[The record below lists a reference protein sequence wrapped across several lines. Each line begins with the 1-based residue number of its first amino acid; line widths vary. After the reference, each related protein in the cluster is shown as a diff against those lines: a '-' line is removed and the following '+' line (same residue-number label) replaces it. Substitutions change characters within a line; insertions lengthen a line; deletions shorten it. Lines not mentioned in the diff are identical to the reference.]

1 MPRLIRPPKKSK
13 VVLAS
18 EDAVLYLERDDRI
31 SLRFIKKQLL
41 SQSINILLKAA
52 NSRVRARF
60 FFDQKMDVELVPSPK
75 QIIDFPQDT
84 ETYQQLAR
92 SVLSFLR
99 EDLEG
104 NEGVPPECIMEK
116 PSRGITVHSEC
127 SLLLHL
133 IKCTQNAKSRRYLA
147 FVGCFKLSCPPC
159 CFFFF

>member
-1 MPRLIRPPKKSK
+1 
-13 VVLAS
+13 
-18 EDAVLYLERDDRI
+18 
-31 SLRFIKKQLL
+31 
-41 SQSINILLKAA
+41 
-52 NSRVRARF
+52 
-60 FFDQKMDVELVPSPK
+60 MDVELVPSPK

-116 PSRGITVHSEC
+116 PSRVITVHSEC